1 MEGLPLDA
9 ISDPRGAASTTLGFF
24 AVVGLSFAFG
34 TMYLPVKRHNMG
46 NGKFADLMHKNSWL
60 CVAFVC

>member
-9 ISDPRGAASTTLGFF
+9 IGDPRGAASTTLGFF

-46 NGKFADLMHKNSWL
+46 NG
-60 CVAFVC
+60 